1 MRLEWVFL
9 AEGIGVNAS
18 GAVTAI
24 SINANVFPTAAVPA
38 VTKRVV
44 LAHFTAES
52 EESAGLIGKEITIT
66 LRVTG
71 PSGEAIFAHGANAR
85 LATPAW
91 PALPSGFDVALEA
104 QLRVTEFGKHEVELS
119 AHTEGGPA
127 LKAQSYLY
135 VVEPP
140 KAAV

>member
-1 MRLEWVFL
+1 MRLEWIFL

-24 SINANVFPTAAVPA
+24 SINANVFPTTVVPA

-52 EESAGLIGKEITIT
+52 EETAGLVGKEVTIT
-66 LRVTG
+66 LRVTS
-71 PSGEAIFAHGANAR
+71 PSGDAIFAHSASAK

-91 PALPSGFDVALEA
+91 PTLPSGFDVALEA

-119 AHTEGGPA
+119 ARTEDGPA
-127 LKAQSYLY
+127 LEARSHLY

-140 KAAV
+140 KTAA